1 MFSKFF
7 EKFFLYIVLF
17 YSFIP
22 FLCIILASFDET
34 PQLWITTVDF
44 TFKNFIKLIFSKEA
58 LLWFLNSTIYALGT
72 LFLVLIAS
80 ALGGYTLS
88 RINVWWKA
96 PFLYFILLIRIIP
109 GTTYLVPRFKM
120 INSMGLLDT
129 YFSVILIDAAEALPI
144 GIWIMKTFYDTI
156 NKELEEAVWID
167 GGNRFTSLTRVVFPL
182 SLPAVAAVSIL
193 TFTSSWGTFL
203 TPLLFIT
210 SPSKIPLGIA
220 IYRAY
225 VTPQTIDFAFMA
237 ALSMLYMIPAIALF
251 IFFRKYLIKSFN
263 IAGVNG

>member
-1 MFSKFF
+1 MFYKLS
-7 EKFFLYIVLF
+7 EKTFLYAVLIF
-17 YSFIP
+17 SVIP
-22 FLCIILASFDET
+22 FLWVFMAAFDKT
-34 PQLWITTVDF
+34 PQLWITSIDF
-44 TFKNFIKLIFSKEA
+44 TLQNFSNLIFNVDA
-58 LLWFLNSTIYALGT
+58 LTWFMNSFIYAIGT

-80 ALGGYTLS
+80 SLGGYTLS
-88 RINVWWKA
+88 RIDVWWKT

-120 INSMGLLDT
+120 INNLGLLDT
-129 YFSVILIDAAEALPI
+129 YFSVILIDAAESLPI
-144 GIWIMKTFYDTI
+144 ALWIMKTFYDTI
-156 NKELEEAVWID
+156 NRELEEAVWID
-167 GGNRFTSLTRVVFPL
+167 GGNRWNSLTRVVFPL

-237 ALSMLYMIPAIALF
+237 ALSILYMLPAIALF
-251 IFFRKYLIKSFN
+251 LFFRKYLIKSFN
-263 IAGVNG
+263 IAGVSG